1 MAVHARFRRDS
12 FPHGALLERS
22 CCKSGRMG
30 AGPRRVGRAPRP
42 PFPTM
47 PRSALC
53 ACPPI
58 RRATH
63 SSNPLGRANS
73 LSHLN
78 PPPTCAFPVFGFSL
92 LLRTHQDSTGPNA
105 LFALFPS
112 LYLALCAAFF
122 SPSLSLKV
130 SFNSHRRPVLYQPA
144 LPFCSAFCCSR
155 CLRIT
160 PRRLPGPRFLVLG
173 PRPSTERPSS
183 PVLNSRARR
192 LVRSPTAPRS
202 SHQQRRRRDLSAG
215 RVPPIL
221 SCFADL
227 DLTEQR
233 LCLLPGT
240 PGTSEFPFRFR
251 LAAPPLCS
259 VAFAPCLVVCCT
271 GCQLR
276 PCEVVPLPVGCWCR
290 AERDNL
296 DCAPR
301 RRLRSPCPTT
311 RRSTSPCDTSPPRPS
326 DPRACPRVLPLHPR
340 PTSLD
345 TDPSVHGPSSPRPPP
360 FATLRPSL
368 HAARTPWGKDTETVG
383 EAERQRCP

>member
-160 PRRLPGPRFLVLG
+160 PRRLPGPRFLVIG

-183 PVLNSRARR
+183 PVLNSRARP

-240 PGTSEFPFRFR
+240 PGTSEFPFCFR
-251 LAAPPLCS
+251 VAAPP
-259 VAFAPCLVVCCT
+259 
-271 GCQLR
+271 
-276 PCEVVPLPVGCWCR
+276 
-290 AERDNL
+290 
-296 DCAPR
+296 
-301 RRLRSPCPTT
+301 
-311 RRSTSPCDTSPPRPS
+311 
-326 DPRACPRVLPLHPR
+326 
-340 PTSLD
+340 
-345 TDPSVHGPSSPRPPP
+345 PPP
-360 FATLRPSL
+360 SPLLLRCLCALPCGVP
-368 HAARTPWGKDTETVG
+368 H
-383 EAERQRCP
+383 